1 MKKQNDGGKKMAEFL
16 KKRQNW
22 DKQSHIVLYN
32 VYVKITCRAGIV
44 SIGGENDGRKFSLF
58 DLVVIFV
65 KKEEP
70 LGVDGKISLD

>member
-1 MKKQNDGGKKMAEFL
+1 MAEFF
-16 KKRQNW
+16 KRDKIW

-32 VYVKITCRAGIV
+32 VYVKITCRAGIM
-44 SIGGENDGRKFSLF
+44 SKGGENDGRKFSLF

>member
-1 MKKQNDGGKKMAEFL
+1 M
-16 KKRQNW
+16 
-22 DKQSHIVLYN
+22 LYN
-32 VYVKITCRAGIV
+32 VYVKITCRAGIM
-44 SIGGENDGRKFSLF
+44 SKGGENDGRKFSLF